1 MSLKTRFANLANIL
15 DEKGQSDHVLAIDSP
30 VLVGED
36 WDRLR
41 AYFVDA
47 VADIDCTFPVGGDA
61 STLRDAIARVRREA
75 EDAVRAGRSVLRSE
89 EHTSE
94 LQSLIR
100 ISYAV
105 FCLNKKLSSSM
116 ATAHPALLIVNVQ

>member
-41 AYFVDA
+41 AYFGDA

-61 STLRDAIARVRREA
+61 STLRDAIAR
-75 EDAVRAGRSVLRSE
+75 SE

-94 LQSLIR
+94 LQSLMR

-105 FCLNKKLSSSM
+105 FCLKQKTIYKSGIQSGYYLSH
-116 ATAHPALLIVNVQ
+116 TDI

>member
-41 AYFVDA
+41 AYFGDA

-75 EDAVRAGRSVLRSE
+75 EDAVRAGRSEERRVGKECVSTCRSRWSPY
-89 EHTSE
+89 H
-94 LQSLIR
+94 
-100 ISYAV
+100 
-105 FCLNKKLSSSM
+105 
-116 ATAHPALLIVNVQ
+116 